1 MKEIDI
7 YINEKLKLNKDI
19 KTTSNNFH
27 AKEIT
32 KENYMKFIQND
43 NMGLNL
49 KDWYKKEYKTDKLG
63 DDIPSITFGEALS
76 IFFDDAIKFEDEVC
90 VGDSLVRERIFNKF
104 AKMCRVDYD
113 NFYNVWLNS

>member
-19 KTTSNNFH
+19 KTTSNNFY

-43 NMGLNL
+43 SMGLNL
-49 KDWYKKEYKTDKLG
+49 KDWYKKEYNTDKLG

-76 IFFDDAIKFEDEVC
+76 ILFDDVKRFEVEVC
-90 VGDSLVRERIFNKF
+90 ADDSLIRERIFNKF
-104 AKMCRVDYD
+104 AKLCKVDYD
-113 NFYNVWLNS
+113 NFYKIWLNS